1 MCQGGSRGDLSRAE
15 LILEVIKGRRSIRAY
30 KDEKAPQ
37 EMLLRI
43 LEAGEWAPTPSNVQS
58 WRFIVV
64 QKAAQLRALK
74 AFSPGFPRGAPSA
87 IVVCSDQRDMQE
99 FEGGLRPI
107 LAAEEAAMA
116 VQNMLLMAHALGL
129 GACPVASFSTP
140 GVRELLELPD
150 HIHPIL
156 LVALGFPDEQP
167 VPPGR
172 KELTRITSWER
183 YGDMRYEEE

>member
-1 MCQGGSRGDLSRAE
+1 MFRSGGDLSRGE
-15 LILEVIKGRRSIRAY
+15 LIFEVIKGRRSIRAY
-30 KDEKAPQ
+30 KDEKVPQ

-64 QKAAQLRALK
+64 QEPAQLRVLK
-74 AFSPGFPRGAPSA
+74 ALSPGFPRGAPLA
-87 IVVCSDQRDMQE
+87 IAVCSDQRDMQE
-99 FEGGLRPI
+99 FGGALRPI

-129 GACPVASFSTP
+129 GACPVASFSTS
-140 GVRELLELPD
+140 GIRELLELPD

-167 VPPGR
+167 TPPKR
-172 KELTRITSWER
+172 KELARITFWER
-183 YGDMRYEEE
+183 YEA